1 MLWFFQLWCV
11 VLKRT
16 EQRVDELLLEWV
28 GGWFTESCGSVM
40 YWAWK
45 LTQCSAWHLRQSTF
59 KYAKQ
64 HFTIN
69 RGGNRLDRLVK
80 KYDPTLSCE
89 DCCTTP
95 SIWGKFTVF
104 LRVLP
109 DKMTVWGKMWWENSC
124 GGWPRQS
131 RCVCVQGHL
140 LTWHIY
146 NPLSDVWKGYKLG
159 ILISKTHIGA
169 SNTSHQRQRQFCG
182 RVLSFCCCLFPR
194 YLLILPPWC
203 CSFCPLWTTNTAE
216 TPPLLFSQL
225 SLEHVTQLC
234 VEMWTTYHLMP

>member
-1 MLWFFQLWCV
+1 
-11 VLKRT
+11 
-16 EQRVDELLLEWV
+16 
-28 GGWFTESCGSVM
+28 M

-89 DCCTTP
+89 DCYTTP

-146 NPLSDVWKGYKLG
+146 NPLSDVWKGCKLG

-169 SNTSHQRQRQFCG
+169 SNTSQQP
-182 RVLSFCCCLFPR
+182 SEA
-194 YLLILPPWC
+194 ILWK
-203 CSFCPLWTTNTAE
+203 S
-216 TPPLLFSQL
+216 PLLLLLPVSTL
-225 SLEHVTQLC
+225 SPHPSTLVLFILSTLDNKHSIDSSS
-234 VEMWTTYHLMP
+234 PF